1 MKLRTILSITV
12 LMFGSAHVFAGGEI
26 LNGEPVA
33 LNKAEKWCVS
43 PVGPVPNW
51 DTPAHPE
58 CKMVW
63 RVLAERNG
71 RTLYSARQAWP
82 SRISGTAEP
91 LRVMTEVLYEGTPG
105 SRVVHRLYA
114 VQEDETRLHLEPLR
128 LVTVGGTTV
137 IESKVCMTGTNE
149 CGRELLA
156 WTDGAVEPIDDHT
169 VAEIRSRLPKG
180 YDIKINPEIDLHSM
194 SGSGKAWKSGDGDC
208 CPSAAIQFTL
218 RLDARE
224 LHIEELKFQ
233 RPPA

>member
-1 MKLRTILSITV
+1 MNRRNILLITILI
-12 LMFGSAHVFAGGEI
+12 FGWATLFAGGEI
-26 LNGEPVA
+26 LNGAPVA

-43 PVGPVPNW
+43 PMGPLPNW

-71 RTLYSARQAWP
+71 RTLYSARHAWP
-82 SRISGTAEP
+82 SRSSRSAEP
-91 LRVMTEVLYEGTPG
+91 LRVLTEVLYEGTPG

-114 VQEDETRLHLEPLR
+114 VQEDEARLHLEPLR
-128 LVTVGGTTV
+128 VVTNGTATI
-137 IESKVCMTGTNE
+137 IESKVCMTGTKE
-149 CGRELLA
+149 CGREIFT
-156 WTDGAVEPIDDHT
+156 WSNGAVEPIDDRT

-194 SGSGKAWKSGDGDC
+194 SGSGKAWKHGDGDC
-208 CPSAAIQFTL
+208 CPSAAIEFTL
-218 RLDARE
+218 RLDAGE

>member
-1 MKLRTILSITV
+1 MNQRAIVAIAV
-12 LMFGSAHVFAGGEI
+12 FIVGWAHLFAAGEI
-26 LNGEPVA
+26 LNGAPVA

-58 CKMVW
+58 CKLVW

-82 SRISGTAEP
+82 SGSSRSAEP
-91 LRVMTEVLYEGTPG
+91 LRVLTEVLYEGTPG
-105 SRVVHRLYA
+105 SRVVHRLLA
-114 VQEDETRLHLEPLR
+114 AQEDEARLHLEPLR

-149 CGRELLA
+149 CGRELFA

-169 VAEIRSRLPKG
+169 VPEIRSRLPKG

-194 SGSGKAWKSGDGDC
+194 SGSGKAWKKSDGDC

-233 RPPA
+233 PPPA

>member
-1 MKLRTILSITV
+1 MIRRTSLSGTVILLVWT
-12 LMFGSAHVFAGGEI
+12 GVFAGGQI
-26 LNGEPVA
+26 LNGAPVA
-33 LNKAEKWCVS
+33 LNKAEKWCIS
-43 PVGPVPNW
+43 PMGPIPNW
-51 DTPAHPE
+51 DAPAHPE

-82 SRISGTAEP
+82 SRSRSAEP
-91 LRVMTEVLYEGTPG
+91 LRVLTEVLYEGTPG

-114 VQEDETRLHLEPLR
+114 VQEDEARLHLEPLR
-128 LVTVGGTTV
+128 LVTIGGATI
-137 IESKVCMTGTNE
+137 IESKVCLTGTHE
-149 CGRELLA
+149 CGRELVT
-156 WTDGAVEPIDDHT
+156 WIDGAVEPIDDRT

-180 YDIKINPEIDLHSM
+180 YDIKVNPEIDLGSM

-208 CPSAAIQFTL
+208 CPSAAIEFTL

-224 LHIEELKFQ
+224 LHIEDLKFQ

>member
-1 MKLRTILSITV
+1 MNRRIFLSITV
-12 LMFGSAHVFAGGEI
+12 FIFGWVSLFAAGQI
-26 LNGEPVA
+26 LNGAPVA
-33 LNKAEKWCVS
+33 LNKAQKWCVS
-43 PVGPVPNW
+43 PMGPVPNW

-82 SRISGTAEP
+82 SRSRSSEP
-91 LRVMTEVLYEGTPG
+91 LRVLTEVLYEGTAG

-114 VQEDETRLHLEPLR
+114 VQEDEAHLHLEPLR
-128 LVTVGGTTV
+128 LVTIGGATV

-149 CGRELLA
+149 CGRELVT
-156 WTDGAVEPIDDHT
+156 WTDGAVAPIDDRT

-180 YDIKINPEIDLHSM
+180 YDIKINPEIDLGSM

-208 CPSAAIQFTL
+208 CPSAAIEFTL

-224 LHIEELKFQ
+224 LHVEELKFQ
-233 RPPA
+233 KLPA